1 MSTRATRL
9 LKLLDALRQR
19 RQPVSGVQLAETF
32 GVSLRT
38 LYRDIDTLRGQ
49 GADIAGDPGIG
60 YQLRPG
66 FLLPPMMFSE
76 EELEAMVL
84 GTRWVA
90 SHADPELA
98 TAARGAMDRILGI
111 LPEGLRLQVETGGL
125 FAKDWR
131 PSAPEPWLPT
141 LRRAIR
147 G

>member
-19 RQPVSGVQLAETF
+19 RQPVSGAQLAETF

-38 LYRDIDTLRGQ
+38 LYRDIDSLRGQ
-49 GADIAGDPGIG
+49 GADIAGAPGIG
-60 YQLRPG
+60 YQLHPG
-66 FLLPPMMFSE
+66 FLLPPMMLSE

-98 TAARGAMDRILGI
+98 MAHSQRPACQRATARDEAL
-111 LPEGLRLQVETGGL
+111 LKPKVESSVSEHVGQTG
-125 FAKDWR
+125 
-131 PSAPEPWLPT
+131 
-141 LRRAIR
+141 
-147 G
+147 